1 VTRTATKRDI
11 APGRR
16 SVARH
21 ARTGVIQPAARYG
34 ATLPR
39 NTVDVTAAGG
49 DPPHM
54 SASTAQAKQPPPAQS
69 EPPPAP
75 DPVVAM
81 WQDLRAEDVV
91 TRAGCA
97 LSPQD
102 EQRLDAV
109 IADAAGVWRAQ
120 FDGDPFW
127 RHIAV
132 VFAVAFSLALATV
145 SAIVV
150 VAWNR
155 SAWWM
160 LLVPA
165 AHAVGWIVGNQL
177 LAVYA
182 RIRYGAWSLSDFGE
196 GDTAAVYTTAKWVG
210 ISTGLAAALYV
221 VLAPYPGS
229 PEGFF
234 VAAMLVPVTIVLAFP
249 IGLPL
254 KVAFDSVR
262 RLLRPAN
269 DPFPLFVCTLVQT
282 LWTLRPSVRDTAPD
296 AHPLP
301 PPGLRSAG
309 ALSLDQAATRIELD
323 LERSIPH
330 GGPLAQVLA
339 RVGLPAPDDIGRL
352 ARQGVADRGRR
363 IAAWLRDRETELLM
377 PAPAGRAIAEGKI
390 VRGLVG
396 VCLDDPA
403 TCEADVVV
411 SRTRSVLRRLL
422 PRAGVAAVL
431 GLAAWLA
438 PDLLGEEATGLQ
450 VGLALSAASA
460 LATPAT
466 AWASAVKDTQE
477 AVRRLAS

>member
-1 VTRTATKRDI
+1 
-11 APGRR
+11 
-16 SVARH
+16 
-21 ARTGVIQPAARYG
+21 
-34 ATLPR
+34 
-39 NTVDVTAAGG
+39 
-49 DPPHM
+49 M

-377 PAPAGRAIAEGKI
+377 PAPRRSRDRGGEDRARPRRRLSRRPCDVRGRRRRVAHALGPAPPAAAGGRRRRARARSVAGAGPPRRGGDGPAGRAGAE
-390 VRGLVG
+390 RGERARDAGHRVG
-396 VCLDDPA
+396 VGGQGHAGGGPAACLM
-403 TCEADVVV
+403 TMN
-411 SRTRSVLRRLL
+411 LRLR
-422 PRAGVAAVL
+422 GAAVAIRRPGGAL
-431 GLAAWLA
+431 PPCCRVGRGDHERQPAAA
-438 PDLLGEEATGLQ
+438 RSDERGRCA
-450 VGLALSAASA
+450 
-460 LATPAT
+460 
-466 AWASAVKDTQE
+466 
-477 AVRRLAS
+477 